1 MVFDLGRR
9 PIAIAHGC
17 SDRITVGVLASLF
30 CRRMSATAGTD
41 FSSKGGAAS
50 AAPVDCN
57 VVRFWENVE
66 TVWASHEPKTF
77 RVRHQP
83 REYQNIT
90 THSSEIPGGA
100 AVTCSQQFSTKPLR
114 LRRVVF
120 QSSEL
125 QTAIAEDGR
134 SCQPVKLSHRVPSSP
149 GGRFLLVAYASC
161 DRVSF
166 SSEPRRPRRRRLLP
180 LVATSA
186 PLEPQFLEVMARSL
200 RKGQQKRPGG
210 HCHMV

>member
-1 MVFDLGRR
+1 
-9 PIAIAHGC
+9 
-17 SDRITVGVLASLF
+17 
-30 CRRMSATAGTD
+30 
-41 FSSKGGAAS
+41 
-50 AAPVDCN
+50 
-57 VVRFWENVE
+57 VRFWENVE

-83 REYQNIT
+83 REYQNI

-134 SCQPVKLSHRVPSSP
+134 SCQPVKLQIYARGN
-149 GGRFLLVAYASC
+149 GGQNLTNRA
-161 DRVSF
+161 
-166 SSEPRRPRRRRLLP
+166 
-180 LVATSA
+180 
-186 PLEPQFLEVMARSL
+186 
-200 RKGQQKRPGG
+200 G
-210 HCHMV
+210 